1 MLYEILQNLHT
12 IPVTYFLLEKWLKTI
27 ICKLTILATCRAWF
41 GASLSEVVLRMV
53 YGNVMVMI
61 VRVTV
66 SVQSP

>member
-1 MLYEILQNLHT
+1 MPI
-12 IPVTYFLLEKWLKTI
+12 VVA
-27 ICKLTILATCRAWF
+27 LATCRAWF

-61 VRVTV
+61 VRMTV